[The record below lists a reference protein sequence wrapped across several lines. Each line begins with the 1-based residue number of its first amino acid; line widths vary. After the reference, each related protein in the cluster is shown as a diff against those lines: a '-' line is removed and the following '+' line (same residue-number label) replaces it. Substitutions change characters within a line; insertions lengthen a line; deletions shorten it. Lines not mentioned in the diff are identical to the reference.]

1 MIFPGNFLNAFGFF
15 NVVDNYLSVFDP
27 AFLLSSYFAVKLG
40 TSGFINLLP
49 TWCLIQFRYLIQDP
63 VILIKAKDF
72 RFQSV
77 PNKKKKYVIFF
88 ITRDT
93 NFLYDFFQGNISA
106 NSAKFFLYEYRLTR
120 CKKHFWVP
128 QISSTAPKNG
138 DGALSCGDYGQLCRI
153 LFTFLM

>member
-77 PNKKKKYVIFF
+77 PNKKK
-88 ITRDT
+88 
-93 NFLYDFFQGNISA
+93 NMW
-106 NSAKFFLYEYRLTR
+106 FFLLQGILISYTIFSREIFLQIARSFFFMNIDLPDAKNIFGYRKFHQQLQKMGTAR
-120 CKKHFWVP
+120 YPVG
-128 QISSTAPKNG
+128 IMASSVAYY
-138 DGALSCGDYGQLCRI
+138 S
-153 LFTFLM
+153 LF